1 MGKKAPKATA
11 IVPYNPKARK
21 TIYKV
26 NHHTTKLP
34 IYVGQTFSQSKR
46 TAGHAAA
53 VIKELDRNRELC
65 LEREPRN
72 LMVRYVK
79 ECQDKGFPL
88 NLVVLPEFLDGV
100 PADRANGFEAYMIF
114 KLKTASACGT
124 GGKNTSCGNHL
135 GTHEEKF
142 PEYKKEL
149 KKSGGVYVWSAA
161 DVAMRDAVAPEVV
174 AAQGQ
179 LAGLQDLQTMMRE
192 GEGDFATLD
201 LDTQVSNALVVV
213 DDAMR
218 KYMGPL
224 QLAEA
229 LADKY
234 EAHLGVLPVN
244 GDEFEVDLNALR
256 DSLIALIKHLKPDL
270 DELKDLDSTET
281 DAPPLPE
288 EDVLALCRSASL
300 MTKRPVPASFVSHL
314 FRALAGAMEAIEEAK
329 LPECDEV
336 DMMKEV
342 RKMLATT
349 GEDWLRGP
357 QNNGASVEEG
367 RLHIKLMHWKA
378 NVYKIDASIPHVAA
392 MRFLL
397 RSNSTWVK
405 RFDDWILYDA
415 AAKSDQINAQLNA
428 MLLQGY
434 AHPNEPDFNG
444 KKKWPGG
451 ADGTDTAKLHTAMR
465 NLANCIAKGGK
476 QITQTRID
484 IVLKGL
490 DENRAKWWRAPTG
503 LACQNK

>member
-79 ECQDKGFPL
+79 ECQDKGL
-88 NLVVLPEFLDGV
+88 RLKLEVLPEFTDGV
-100 PADRANGFEAYMIF
+100 PADRADGFEAYMIE
-114 KLKTASACGT
+114 KLGTARGD
-124 GGKNTSCGNHL
+124 GKNTSRGNCL
-135 GTHEEKF
+135 GEHKPRF
-142 PEYKKEL
+142 KEYKKEL

-336 DMMKEV
+336 DMIKEV
-342 RKMLATT
+342 RKVLATT
-349 GEDWLRGP
+349 GEDWLRS
-357 QNNGASVEEG
+357 NSSKAASAEEG
-367 RLHIKLMHWKA
+367 TLHQKLGNWKA
-378 NVYKIDASIPHVAA
+378 KVRKTDASGSRVAS

-397 RSNSTWVK
+397 RSNPAWVK
-405 RFDDWILYDA
+405 KFDDFILLNQ
-415 AAKSDQINAQLNA
+415 AAKTKQVNARLND
-428 MLLQGY
+428 MLLKGH
-434 AHPNEPDFNG
+434 AHPNEPHFIG
-444 KKKWPGG
+444 KKTWPAG
-451 ADGTDTAKLHTAMR
+451 AIGTDTRMIYNAMIS
-465 NLANCIAKGGK
+465 LAINIAKGTK
-476 QITQTRID
+476 VTQARID
-484 IVLKGL
+484 AVLKDL
-490 DENRAKWWRAPTG
+490 DEERAAWWRAPTG
-503 LACQNK
+503 LACQNTE